1 MLSVQT
7 VPETNLV
14 ELAAVG
20 YQAEILAPIINTW
33 IDIYLQRRADQVRQ
47 STGLTLDTLREEL
60 TGLEDK
66 ILIKRDELA
75 HFREVNEISRLQK
88 AHIDF
93 AADIIHVIGEDPRTI
108 PLTPTLKALFEQTE
122 PCPAWNK
129 NQNVTSEILEAI
141 LIYATVNAGFS
152 ETLEINAESITH
164 T

>member
-33 IDIYLQRRADQVRQ
+33 IDIYLQRRADEVRQ

-88 AHIDF
+88 ANIDF
-93 AADIIHVIGEDPRTI
+93 AADIINVTGEDPRTI

-122 PCPAWNK
+122 PCM
-129 NQNVTSEILEAI
+129 E
-141 LIYATVNAGFS
+141 
-152 ETLEINAESITH
+152 
-164 T
+164 